1 MDPKLPI
8 RSIDY
13 TVIFARQMSKMREF
27 YAKTMGFALHR
38 ELSPKWVEY
47 RVGSNVLALAEPGS
61 RFNDSLSPVGNMSLQ
76 LAFRVAPQEVDA
88 CAKTLEERGV
98 AIVSPPT
105 TNRSAIARC
114 SSATLTA
121 TCWKSTQ
128 RSFRSLTVHKQTLAE
143 ATRSVV
149 ALLADPI
156 KINDGMLTARGP
168 GLGLD
173 WNETAVSKYLV

>member
-27 YAKTMGFALHR
+27 YGSTMGFPLLR

-47 RVGSNVLALAEPGS
+47 RVGSNILALAEPGT
-61 RFNDSLSPVGNMSLQ
+61 RFDDPLPPVGVMSLQ

-88 CAKTLEERGV
+88 CAATLEERGV

-105 TNRSAIARC
+105 DQPFGHRTLFFRDPDGNVLEIYADITPLTLRS
-114 SSATLTA
+114 
-121 TCWKSTQ
+121 
-128 RSFRSLTVHKQTLAE
+128 
-143 ATRSVV
+143 
-149 ALLADPI
+149 
-156 KINDGMLTARGP
+156 
-168 GLGLD
+168 
-173 WNETAVSKYLV
+173 